1 MLVKFLSHGKGSA
14 RAAVEYLVGERD
26 AAGHEREGVEVL
38 RGNPDMVAAVAD
50 SLDFERK
57 YTSAVIAWAPED
69 RPTGEQIGAVLDEF
83 EKTAW
88 AGLEPDRYAW
98 TAVLHRERGGGVHAH
113 ILAAQCDLQT
123 GRSLNIAPPGWHKT
137 YAPLRDAFNHEH
149 GWSRPDDP
157 ARARAQRP
165 GHVAYIEA
173 SKLRAG
179 LEHEADPRTLI
190 RDYLVQR
197 VEHGAVKGRADVVSA
212 LEDVGLEVP
221 RQGKDYI
228 TARDPDSGKRWRLK
242 GELYERDFEP
252 ERLDLPAEKPAE
264 DRPEA
269 DRGDGHARA
278 QAAWRELRRRQKR
291 RAAFHRGRYGGGDRA
306 DARDASEGLA
316 PALGGR
322 HEPLHRYLRRQLG
335 DDALVVEEHPGPDRD
350 LEGDGRADRVGARDA
365 GRDRRDDLGRGVAG
379 EQRGPVRVAARR
391 HARSAGLHR
400 QRAALLEAVERVRR
414 ELRDRFG
421 TAVDGG
427 LGEVVRAVRDGTAAA
442 LRARRSL
449 AATGRSLAAASRAAE
464 RAGDGL
470 DRILRDV
477 RSRVRRQMEM
487 TRRLVERTRPH
498 GPDRDSG
505 PSR

>member
-1 MLVKFLSHGKGSA
+1 MSGTRQG
-14 RAAVEYLVGERD
+14 R
-26 AAGHEREGVEVL
+26 EREGVEVL

-50 SLDFERK
+50 SLDFERR

-69 RPTGEQIGAVLDEF
+69 RPTGEQIEAVLDEF

-123 GRSLNIAPPGWHKT
+123 GRSLNIAPPGWQQT
-137 YAPLRDAFNHEH
+137 FAPLRDAFNHEH

-252 ERLDLPAEKPAE
+252 GDLTSRLRSRL
-264 DRPEA
+264 EA
-269 DRGDGHARA
+269 DRQRIEET
-278 QAAWRELRRRQKR
+278 AARELARLGENLSAVARGALRSIEADTEKATAR
-291 RAAFHRGRYGGGDRA
+291 MRELLMRAWLRPLIVGMSLFLGICGGSWATMHWLSRSIDSRFETLTEVNIRIERARETLAEMQETTWGVELREISGERYVALPASTPLRPAFTM
-306 DARDASEGLA
+306 
-316 PALGGR
+316 
-322 HEPLHRYLRRQLG
+322 
-335 DDALVVEEHPGPDRD
+335 
-350 LEGDGRADRVGARDA
+350 DGRPY
-365 GRDRRDDLGRGVAG
+365 LKL
-379 EQRGPVRVAARR
+379 
-391 HARSAGLHR
+391 S
-400 QRAALLEAVERVRR
+400 R
-414 ELRDRFG
+414 E
-421 TAVDGG
+421 
-427 LGEVVRAVRDGTAAA
+427 
-442 LRARRSL
+442 
-449 AATGRSLAAASRAAE
+449 
-464 RAGDGL
+464 
-470 DRILRDV
+470 
-477 RSRVRRQMEM
+477 
-487 TRRLVERTRPH
+487 
-498 GPDRDSG
+498 
-505 PSR
+505 